1 MLVIRGRKTRR
12 GSNRNPGDHLCLRHQ
27 RPHHGGDFSGVEHTD
42 HAGRQHIETPAAG
55 SRRRCPQAVI
65 FLGAIGGMMLSGIV
79 GLFIGAIVLALGYK
93 LFQAWLVTGPAVNKP
108 ADAG

>member
-1 MLVIRGRKTRR
+1 MGPIVIPVIIYVSATSDPITAVIFLVWNILIMLVDNILKPLLLGRGVDV
-12 GSNRNPGDHLCLRHQ
+12 PM
-27 RPHHGGDFSGVEHTD
+27 
-42 HAGRQHIETPAAG
+42 
-55 SRRRCPQAVI
+55 AVI

>member
-1 MLVIRGRKTRR
+1 M
-12 GSNRNPGDHLCLRHQ
+12 
-27 RPHHGGDFSGVEHTD
+27 
-42 HAGRQHIETPAAG
+42 
-55 SRRRCPQAVI
+55 AVI